1 MAKIPEYHN
10 EAAFPRDAVKQLG
23 MNDARETVLPTQWGL
38 TKREYMATA
47 LAAAML
53 SGAVARAVPGKE
65 WQDIPVEALQLAD
78 KLLRE
83 LAK

>member
-1 MAKIPEYHN
+1 
-10 EAAFPRDAVKQLG
+10 
-23 MNDARETVLPTQWGL
+23 
-38 TKREYMATA
+38 MATA